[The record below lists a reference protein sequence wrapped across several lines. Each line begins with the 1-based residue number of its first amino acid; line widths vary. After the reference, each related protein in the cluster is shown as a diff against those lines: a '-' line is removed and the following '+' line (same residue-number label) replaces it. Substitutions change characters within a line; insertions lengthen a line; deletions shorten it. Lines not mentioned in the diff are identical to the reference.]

1 MYLYL
6 CFLFLLEKCYSLGN
20 FNNFD
25 SDFIITEMTSIE
37 KEPLSDEICK
47 TLVKAYSINDFRN
60 FICTDFRLEEKVRNI
75 QISYISKN
83 ENHE

>member
-1 MYLYL
+1 MYPYL

-20 FNNFD
+20 FNISKSSRFN
-25 SDFIITEMTSIE
+25 EMTSIE
-37 KEPLSDEICK
+37 KETLSDEICK
-47 TLVKAYSINDFRN
+47 TLVKAYGKNDFRN

>member
-1 MYLYL
+1 
-6 CFLFLLEKCYSLGN
+6 
-20 FNNFD
+20 
-25 SDFIITEMTSIE
+25 MTSIE

-47 TLVKAYSINDFRN
+47 TLVKAYSKNDSRN